1 MFNTISLINIAFW
14 LYLISTIFYILYLVI
29 KKKILGNLATLLAGT
44 GLIFNSLSLIART
57 IEAKHAPFSN
67 LFESMILFTWALIL
81 IYLFFEHRYKSKS
94 MGAFV
99 VSLGFLAIGAASM
112 LPTSYKGIE
121 PLNPALQSRWLEIHV
136 VTTFIGYAG
145 FALAFGLSIMYLIRY
160 RNDMRKNENSFWAK
174 SLPSLELLDDLGY
187 KSIGLGFPFLTI
199 GIITGAIW
207 ANYAWGTYWSW
218 DPKETWS
225 LITWFIYGAY
235 LHARNTAGWRGKR
248 AAYLALIGFM
258 SVLFTYWGV
267 SFLLSGLHAY
277 A

>member
-14 LYLISTIFYILYLVI
+14 LYLTSTIFYILYLVI
-29 KKKILGNLATLLAGT
+29 RKEVFGKLATPLVGVGLL
-44 GLIFNSLSLIART
+44 FNTLSLMARA
-57 IEAKHAPFSN
+57 IEARHAPFSN
-67 LFESMILFTWALIL
+67 LFESMMLFTWALIL
-81 IYLFFEHRYKSKS
+81 LYLFFEYRYGSKS

-99 VSLGFLAIGAASM
+99 VSLGFLSIGAASM
-112 LPTSYKGIE
+112 LPVSYKGIE
-121 PLNPALQSRWLEIHV
+121 PLNPALQSLWLEIHV
-136 VTTFIGYAG
+136 ITTFIGYAG
-145 FALAFGLSIMYLIRY
+145 FALAFGLSIMYLIRH
-160 RNDMRKNENSFWAK
+160 RNDKKKKENSLWAK
-174 SLPSLELLDDLGY
+174 TLPSLELLDHLGY